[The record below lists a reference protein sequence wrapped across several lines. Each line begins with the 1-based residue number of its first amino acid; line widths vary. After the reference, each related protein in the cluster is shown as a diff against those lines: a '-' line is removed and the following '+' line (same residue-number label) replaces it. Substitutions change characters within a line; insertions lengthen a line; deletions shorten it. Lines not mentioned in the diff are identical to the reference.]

1 MKNIK
6 FFLKMESK
14 RNTNK
19 KRKWTSPKV
28 EIFRTVDVEGT
39 GKTNTHP
46 TETGIIIRT
55 GPS

>member
-1 MKNIK
+1 
-6 FFLKMESK
+6 MESK

-46 TETGIIIRT
+46 TETGIVVRT